1 MQSKASTV
9 PEYLASLPD
18 DRRAAAERVMQVV
31 RANADPLL
39 EEGMQYGM
47 VGWYVPHRVFAPG
60 YHVDPR
66 QPLPYACLAS
76 QKHHLSLYLMSVYAD
91 DTPDEQWFRREWAKT
106 GKPLDM
112 GKSCIR
118 FKRAEDLA
126 LDVIGEAF
134 RRVSVAQHLASYAKL
149 DPRNRAKT
157 KTASAGKG
165 PARPKAAAKKKS
177 AARKK
182 APARKAPAKKTPA
195 KKAWAKKK

>member
-1 MQSKASTV
+1 MQSKAATV

-18 DRRAAAERVMQVV
+18 DRRSAAEQVIAVV

-76 QKHHLSLYLMSVYAD
+76 QKNHLSLYLMSVYAD
-91 DTPDEQWFRREWAKT
+91 DTPDEQWFRREWAKS
-106 GKPLDM
+106 GKKLDM

-118 FKRAEDLA
+118 FKRVEDLA
-126 LDVIGEAF
+126 LDVIGAAL
-134 RRVSVAQHLASYAKL
+134 RRVRVADHLASYAKY
-149 DPRNRAKT
+149 DPRNRGAAKKAATT
-157 KTASAGKG
+157 KSSAKKSS
-165 PARPKAAAKKKS
+165 AKKSAAKKK
-177 AARKK
+177 
-182 APARKAPAKKTPA
+182 
-195 KKAWAKKK
+195 

>member
-1 MQSKASTV
+1 MQSTARTV
-9 PEYLASLPD
+9 TEYLASLPA
-18 DRRAAAERVMQVV
+18 DRRAAAEQVIQVV

-47 VGWYVPHRVFAPG
+47 VGWFVPHRVFAPG

-91 DTPDEQWFRREWAKT
+91 DTPDEQWFRREWAKS
-106 GKPLDM
+106 GKKLDM

-118 FKRAEDLA
+118 FKRVEDLA

-134 RRVSVAQHLASYAKL
+134 RRVSVAQHLASYAKF
-149 DPRNRAKT
+149 DPRNRNAVKRSPATRAPAKKAAT
-157 KTASAGKG
+157 KAATKAAPAKRT
-165 PARPKAAAKKKS
+165 PARRTAAKKK
-177 AARKK
+177 
-182 APARKAPAKKTPA
+182 
-195 KKAWAKKK
+195 